1 MEVNMSQ
8 TFQPIF
14 FGILIWI
21 SLTAFF
27 VLIETLFPKIVR
39 EGKEIAE
46 DSMGRAFWLGLINSI
61 FLLALIFL
69 FFYLANTIGVELISL
84 PGIVFAVIFIIGGIA
99 GLSAMFQL
107 IGDRLFPDKS
117 PFKKRSYA
125 VGIAILACFAPY
137 VGWLGLFPYL
147 LLVGFGALVI
157 RTYNRYRASKV
168 KAKEKV

>member
-1 MEVNMSQ
+1 M
-8 TFQPIF
+8 FQPLL
-14 FGILIWI
+14 FGILIWV
-21 SLTAFF
+21 SFTALF

-46 DSMGRAFWLGLINSI
+46 DSMGRAFWLGLINST
-61 FLLALIFL
+61 FLLALTFL
-69 FFYLANTIGVELISL
+69 FFYLANTIGVELISI

-107 IGDRLFPDKS
+107 IGDRLFPDQS

-125 VGIAILACFAPY
+125 VGVAILACFAPY

-147 LLVGFGALVI
+147 LFVGFGAFVI
-157 RTYNRYRASKV
+157 RTYNRYRTSRIKTI
-168 KAKEKV
+168 EKN